1 MAARRK
7 KYENNRNRYK
17 CINVDHETYRI
28 IYGMAK
34 IHRRSLVEQLRV
46 MASAEKKKQAELS
59 MFSETEEEKKG

>member
-7 KYENNRNRYK
+7 KYENNRDRYK

-46 MASAEKKKQAELS
+46 MAVAEKKKQAAQSLLPEI
-59 MFSETEEEKKG
+59 EEEKKG